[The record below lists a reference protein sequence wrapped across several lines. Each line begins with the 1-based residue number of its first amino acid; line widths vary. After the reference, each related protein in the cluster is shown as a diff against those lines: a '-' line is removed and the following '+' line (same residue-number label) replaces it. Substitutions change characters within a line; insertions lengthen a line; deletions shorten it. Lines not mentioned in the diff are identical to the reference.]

1 MVNSF
6 KFDKLLFLMISSFN
20 LSLFMTILH
29 FGSVFKNKASGL
41 SFSIPNLIK
50 GQSKQMIF
58 PQVTLL

>member
-41 SFSIPNLIK
+41 FSNIPDLIK
-50 GQSKQMIF
+50 GQSK
-58 PQVTLL
+58 